1 MKNQNYR
8 TPDVTW
14 ITVGFQK
21 LIASSYSDGGDGFE
35 TSWGEFDRF
44 TNSK

>member
-35 TSWGEFDRF
+35 TSWGEFDGF

>member
-44 TNSK
+44 TDSK